1 MQEKQPVSMKLE
13 KNERWMREQCRDCA
27 DIKFRPMKLGGENSL
42 SCLMVYIEVT
52 VDNVMLQN
60 SLLGQLVNRLWE
72 MPREDLKQAVEDNSL
87 GISDVEELFFLE
99 DVRRALLAGNAVLFL
114 DGYDRVWK
122 ISSKGYP
129 NKGVSKAETEKVL
142 RGSNEGLSDSVKV
155 NTALI
160 RKRVRSTGLKV
171 KEVFLGER
179 SDTVTALVYMEEL
192 AYPGVV
198 EEMERRLRGF
208 AVDGVLDSGVLEQLT
223 EKRWLSP
230 FPQYQTTE
238 RPDRAAQAV
247 LNGRV
252 VLLSDNSPEALI
264 LPAAFADFMKS
275 SEDSYHRFAI
285 AGFQRAMRYL
295 AMAAALLLSGLYLAV
310 INFHTQILPTHLVL
324 SVAEARR
331 GVPFPSIMEILFMEL
346 AFELIREA
354 GIRMPGL
361 LSGTIG
367 IVGGL
372 IIGDAA
378 VSANLV
384 SPITVVVVA
393 ASALGAFAIPGE
405 EFSAPF
411 RLLKFGFILAGGFF
425 GMLGIAGGIFLLFG
439 HLAGLTSFGIPYL
452 MPFVAMEA
460 EDQEAERDR
469 IFRSPIWKMRY
480 RPVFARREQRLR
492 LRKKEENHV
501 RGQ

>member
-27 DIKFRPMKLGGENSL
+27 DIKFRPMKLGRENSL

-264 LPAAFADFMKS
+264 LPAAFADF
-275 SEDSYHRFAI
+275 Y
-285 AGFQRAMRYL
+285 
-295 AMAAALLLSGLYLAV
+295 
-310 INFHTQILPTHLVL
+310 
-324 SVAEARR
+324 
-331 GVPFPSIMEILFMEL
+331 EI
-346 AFELIREA
+346 
-354 GIRMPGL
+354 
-361 LSGTIG
+361 
-367 IVGGL
+367 
-372 IIGDAA
+372 
-378 VSANLV
+378 
-384 SPITVVVVA
+384 
-393 ASALGAFAIPGE
+393 
-405 EFSAPF
+405 
-411 RLLKFGFILAGGFF
+411 
-425 GMLGIAGGIFLLFG
+425 
-439 HLAGLTSFGIPYL
+439 
-452 MPFVAMEA
+452 
-460 EDQEAERDR
+460 Q
-469 IFRSPIWKMRY
+469 
-480 RPVFARREQRLR
+480 
-492 LRKKEENHV
+492 
-501 RGQ
+501 